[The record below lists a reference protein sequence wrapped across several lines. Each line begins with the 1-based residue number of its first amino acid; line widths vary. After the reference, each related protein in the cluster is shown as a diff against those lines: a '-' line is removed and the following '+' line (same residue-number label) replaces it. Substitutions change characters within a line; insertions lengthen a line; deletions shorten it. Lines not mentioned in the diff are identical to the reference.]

1 MPFLV
6 LNQMTKKMHSRDALH
21 KSKAALWLVIEFKGM
36 FFPHK
41 MRMKMCISVI
51 RWFSLK

>member
-1 MPFLV
+1 MP
-6 LNQMTKKMHSRDALH
+6 KKMHSGDALH

-36 FFPHK
+36 FFFPHK

>member
-1 MPFLV
+1 
-6 LNQMTKKMHSRDALH
+6 MTKKMYSRDALH
-21 KSKAALWLVIEFKGM
+21 KSKAAPWLVIDFKGM

-51 RWFSLK
+51 RWFRLK